1 MMTTR
6 KSVGALML
14 YLSAQ
19 AAAGFAPEAAANEPR
34 QAAGAREE
42 AAPARAY
49 QRLVLADPSWDAFVF
64 VSAATA
70 IALELSAA
78 EHAAPAFE
86 PDFAYQ
92 AAEPQFDYLAALT
105 DVGIAPPAD
114 APSPEQHWL
123 G

>member
-1 MMTTR
+1 MITTR

-19 AAAGFAPEAAANEPR
+19 AAAGFAPEAAANEQR
-34 QAAGAREE
+34 QGVGARE
-42 AAPARAY
+42 AVAPAPV
-49 QRLVLADPSWDAFVF
+49 RLVLADPSWDAFVF

-70 IALELSAA
+70 IALELSAPV
-78 EHAAPAFE
+78 EHVAASEEGA
-86 PDFAYQ
+86 FAYQ

-105 DVGIAPPAD
+105 DVGIAQPVD
-114 APSPEQHWL
+114 APNPEHHWL

>member
-1 MMTTR
+1 MITTR

-19 AAAGFAPEAAANEPR
+19 AAAGFAPEAAANEQR
-34 QAAGAREE
+34 QAVGARAA
-42 AAPARAY
+42 AAPAPV
-49 QRLVLADPSWDAFVF
+49 RLVLADPSWDAFVF

-70 IALELSAA
+70 VALELSAPAA
-78 EHAAPAFE
+78 EIAPAAE
-86 PDFAYQ
+86 AAFAYQ

-105 DVGIAPPAD
+105 DVGIARPID
-114 APSPEQHWL
+114 APNPEHHWL